1 VEISKWIFWRDTLRG
16 AACFPIDVFHR
27 VESSARPNMKFFP
40 RGCLIFLAIVSP
52 LAGDGL
58 IPPLDSKQS
67 RQAHTILSEFKAN
80 PKGPYL
86 QIRWFCKDGTV
97 QPPAGTPCK
106 SRGGGVQYAELS
118 PAARTLSHWNLD
130 VGAVLAGLD
139 FSTFFDAARDH
150 WLAREL
156 VLENYLAQV
165 DSGWIYRRGASYR
178 GARQAEDEEKAG
190 RQLLIQLLA
199 NPDWVTRNYFLVNQL
214 VATIPHGIPDNAV
227 LKSRTLAGSIAG
239 RDSKFQAL
247 RSKIH
252 SQPGPED
259 LAAVEQFMAAR
270 STDDPELHE
279 LAELLRR
286 QYTTGPETR
295 LVLFQKKLAASPI
308 APMLNEY
315 AAAVAQG
322 KETNNGSALVL
333 EILRQMTLPV
343 ESRAKLDMLD
353 LNALVLEQA
362 FRSGQKPAT
371 QASRR
376 QQLAGLLEYIRYA
389 TAAGLLSTRELDALQ
404 TEVAALDSEAEV
416 PASRYLRSIRY
427 LERSAG
433 WCQATA
439 ARNFGPVSGHYHEVE
454 PLAGGLVDHLLRGSV
469 ALPLTARLEILVAD
483 ANAAAGIRH
492 SIFGDPSNRG
502 IVGLNPGVAIG
513 RLGIIDSVD
522 DKQVVDPTRIYVI
535 PQTLADLEPMAGI
548 LTLDSGNVLSHS
560 QLLAA
565 NLGIPNAT
573 VPSALLPVLHE
584 KHDVE
589 LFYAVTRGGVVILKE
604 KASLAPAEIERWA
617 GRASANR
624 ARVALDT
631 SKPRLADTR
640 LIPLAELTA
649 QDSGARAGP
658 KAANLGQ
665 LTHFFPQ
672 NVAPGLVIPFGIY
685 YEHIHRSVDGGP
697 PLDEQIAAMYRHAER
712 MRDSGVPSA
721 DVNAYIYP
729 ELARTRKLIQ
739 TMPLLPA
746 FEKELALR
754 TRETFGR
761 DGDYGVFVRSDTN
774 AEDLPEFTGA
784 GLNLTVPNQV
794 GFRNITQSLKD
805 VWASPFEERAWDWR
819 SRILKASEYVYP
831 SVLLLRS
838 VASDKSGV
846 IATVNLETG
855 EDEIT
860 VNVSEGVSAVVD
872 GGVAE
877 SLLLKPDGTV
887 RLLEQARGTYRK
899 SLRPGG
905 DFQNVPVSGSD
916 TVLMPDEIRQ
926 LREMVAEVKR
936 RYPPAYSARGDVL
949 PWDIEFGFERGQ
961 LRLFQIRP
969 LARYQEEQTL
979 KALGRL
985 DTTER
990 PSEKVR
996 LDGTP

>member
-1 VEISKWIFWRDTLRG
+1 MNVFRQSKIVCTAHYMHF
-16 AACFPIDVFHR
+16 I
-27 VESSARPNMKFFP
+27 P
-40 RGCLIFLAIVSP
+40 RGCFVFLAIIAP

-58 IPPLDSKQS
+58 IPLLDSKQAQ
-67 RQAHTILSEFKAN
+67 QARKILEDFKSN

-86 QIRWFCKDGTV
+86 QIRWFCKDGSV
-97 QPPAGTPCK
+97 EPPAGTPCK
-106 SRGGGVQYAELS
+106 ARGGGVQYAELS
-118 PAARTLSHWNLD
+118 PAARLLAQWNLN
-130 VGAVLAGLD
+130 VGTVLAGLD
-139 FSTFFDAARDH
+139 FPTFFDAERDH

-156 VLENYLAQV
+156 VLENYLAQA
-165 DSGWIYRRGASYR
+165 DRGWIYRRAGSYR

-199 NPDWVTRNYFLVNQL
+199 NPDWVGRNYFLVNQL
-214 VATIPHGIPDNAV
+214 VATIPHGIPDSAV
-227 LKSRTLAGSIAG
+227 LKTRALAASIAG
-239 RDSKFQAL
+239 RDLKFQPL

-259 LAAVEQFMAAR
+259 LAAVERFITER
-270 STDDPELHE
+270 KSDDPELRE
-279 LAELLRR
+279 LADLLRQ
-286 QYTTGPETR
+286 QYASAPETR
-295 LVLFQKKLAASPI
+295 LVPSQKKLAGTPI
-308 APMLNEY
+308 AALLNEY
-315 AAAVAQG
+315 IAQSRQG
-322 KETNNGSALVL
+322 KDPANGSALTL
-333 EILRQMTLPV
+333 EILRQVTAAGEP
-343 ESRAKLDMLD
+343 RAKLDMLD
-353 LNALVLEQA
+353 LNVIVLEQA
-362 FRSGQKPAT
+362 FRSGQKPAA

-376 QQLAGLLEYIRYA
+376 QQLASVLEYMSYA
-389 TAAGLLSTRELDALQ
+389 TGAGLLSRREWDALRL
-404 TEVAALDSEAEV
+404 EADALNHESELPAA
-416 PASRYLRSIRY
+416 RYLQSIRY

-433 WCQATA
+433 WCRAAA
-439 ARNFGPVSGHYHEVE
+439 ARDFGPVARHYQEVE

-483 ANAAAGIRH
+483 ANRAAGIRH

-513 RLGIIDSVD
+513 RLGIISSAEDN
-522 DKQVVDPTRIYVI
+522 QTVDPKRIYVI

-573 VPSALLPVLHE
+573 VPSALLPALRE
-584 KHDVE
+584 KRDVE

-604 KASLAPAEIERWA
+604 KAGMAPEEIERWA
-617 GRASANR
+617 GRTSANR
-624 ARVALDT
+624 VRVGIDT
-631 SKPRLADTR
+631 SKLRVADTR
-640 LIPLAELTA
+640 LIPLTELTA

-665 LTHFFPQ
+665 LTHFFPK
-672 NVAPGLVIPFGIY
+672 NVAPGLVVPFGIY
-685 YEHIHRSVDGGP
+685 YEHIHRSIDSGP
-697 PLDEQIAAMYRHAER
+697 PLDEQITRMYRRAEQ
-712 MRDSGVPSA
+712 MRDSGASSA

-729 ELARTRKLIQ
+729 ELGRMRKLIQ

-746 FEKELALR
+746 FEKELAAR
-754 TRETFGR
+754 MREAFGP
-761 DGDYGVFVRSDTN
+761 DGSYGVFVRSDTN
-774 AEDLPEFTGA
+774 AEDLPTFTGA

-794 GFRNITQSLKD
+794 GFRHVTQSLKD

-819 SRILKASEYVYP
+819 SRILKSSEHVYP

-838 VASDKSGV
+838 VPSDKSGV

-855 EDEIT
+855 ADDIT

-877 SLLLKPDGTV
+877 SLLLKSDGSV

-899 SLRPGG
+899 MLRPGG
-905 DFQNVPVSGSD
+905 DFQNVPVSGND

-936 RYPPAYSARGDVL
+936 RYPPAYTARGDVL
-949 PWDIEFGFERGQ
+949 PWDIEFGFEKGQ

-969 LARYQEEQTL
+969 LARYQEQQTL
-979 KALGRL
+979 EALGRL
-985 DTTER
+985 DATEK

>member
-1 VEISKWIFWRDTLRG
+1 M
-16 AACFPIDVFHR
+16 DVFDQSKIFCTAHYMYFIR
-27 VESSARPNMKFFP
+27 
-40 RGCLIFLAIVSP
+40 RGCFIFLAIVAP

-58 IPPLDSKQS
+58 IPPLDSKQTQ
-67 RQAHTILSEFKAN
+67 QARKILGEFKSN

-86 QIRWFCKDGTV
+86 QIRWFCKDGSV

-118 PAARTLSHWNLD
+118 PAARLLARWNLN
-130 VGAVLAGLD
+130 VGTVLASLD

-150 WLAREL
+150 WRAREL

-165 DSGWIYRRGASYR
+165 DRGWIYRRAGSYR
-178 GARQAEDEEKAG
+178 GERQAEDEEKAG
-190 RQLLIQLLA
+190 RQLLIELLA
-199 NPDWVTRNYFLVNQL
+199 NPDWVACNYFLVNQL
-214 VATIPHGIPDNAV
+214 VATIPHGIPDSGV
-227 LKSRTLAGSIAG
+227 LKSRTLAASIAN
-239 RDSKFQAL
+239 RELKFQPL

-259 LAAVEQFMAAR
+259 LASVERFIKEQK
-270 STDDPELHE
+270 SDDPELRE
-279 LAELLRR
+279 LADLLRQ
-286 QYTTGPETR
+286 QYASAPETR
-295 LVLFQKKLAASPI
+295 LAPFQKKLAGTPI
-308 APMLNEY
+308 AAPLNEY
-315 AAAVAQG
+315 LAASRQG
-322 KETNNGSALVL
+322 KESANGSALTL
-333 EILRQMTLPV
+333 EILRQVTATGEP
-343 ESRAKLDMLD
+343 RTKLDLLD

-362 FRSGQKPAT
+362 FRSGQKPTA
-371 QASRR
+371 QMARR
-376 QQLAGLLEYIRYA
+376 QQLASLLEYMSYA
-389 TAAGLLSTRELDALQ
+389 TGAGLLSRRELDALHM
-404 TEVAALDSEAEV
+404 EADALDHESEV
-416 PASRYLRSIRY
+416 PASRYLQSIRY

-433 WCQATA
+433 WCRAAA
-439 ARNFGPVSGHYHEVE
+439 ARDFGPVSRHYQQVE

-469 ALPLTARLEILVAD
+469 VLPLTARLEILIAD
-483 ANAAAGIRH
+483 ANRAAGIRH

-513 RLGIIDSVD
+513 RLGIISSAEDN
-522 DKQVVDPTRIYVI
+522 KTVDPKRIYVI

-573 VPSALLPVLHE
+573 KV
-584 KHDVE
+584 DVE
-589 LFYAVTRGGVVILKE
+589 LFYAVTRSGLVILKE
-604 KASLAPAEIERWA
+604 KASVAPEEIERWV

-624 ARVALDT
+624 VRMDIDT
-631 SKPRLADTR
+631 SKLRLTDTR
-640 LIPLAELTA
+640 LIPLTELTA

-665 LTHFFPQ
+665 LAHFFPQ
-672 NVAPGLVIPFGIY
+672 NVAPGLVVPFGIY
-685 YEHIHRSVDGGP
+685 YEHIHRSIDNEP
-697 PLDEQIAAMYRHAER
+697 PLDEQIARMFRRAEQ
-712 MRDSGVPSA
+712 MRDSGATSA
-721 DVNAYIYP
+721 DVNAYIYS
-729 ELARTRKLIQ
+729 ELTKIRKLIQ
-739 TMPLLPA
+739 TMPLLPT
-746 FEKELALR
+746 FEKELAAR
-754 TRETFGR
+754 MGETFGT
-761 DGDYGVFVRSDTN
+761 DGSYGVFVRSDTN

-794 GFRNITQSLKD
+794 GFRHVTQSLKD

-819 SRILKASEYVYP
+819 SRILKSSENVYP

-838 VASDKSGV
+838 VPSDKSGV

-855 EDEIT
+855 ADDIT

-877 SLLLKPDGTV
+877 SLLLKSDGSV

-899 SLRPGG
+899 MLRPGG

-926 LREMVAEVKR
+926 LRAMVAEVKR
-936 RYPPAYSARGDVL
+936 RYPSVHTARGDVL
-949 PWDIEFGFERGQ
+949 PWDIEFGFEKGQ

-969 LARYQEEQTL
+969 LARYQEQQTL
-979 KALGRL
+979 EALSRL
-985 DTTER
+985 DATEK

>member
-1 VEISKWIFWRDTLRG
+1 MHFIR
-16 AACFPIDVFHR
+16 
-27 VESSARPNMKFFP
+27 
-40 RGCLIFLAIVSP
+40 RGCFIFLAIIAP
-52 LAGDGL
+52 AAGDGL
-58 IPPLDSKQS
+58 IPPLNSS
-67 RQAHTILSEFKAN
+67 QAQQARKFLADFKSS

-86 QIRWFCKDGTV
+86 QIRWFCKDGSV

-106 SRGGGVQYAELS
+106 ARGGGVEYAELN
-118 PAARTLSHWNLD
+118 PAARLLAQWNLN
-130 VGAVLAGLD
+130 VGTVLTSLD
-139 FSTFFDAARDH
+139 FSRFFDPERDH

-165 DSGWIYRRGASYR
+165 DRGWIYRRAGSYR

-190 RQLLIQLLA
+190 RQLLVQLLA
-199 NPDWVTRNYFLVNQL
+199 NPDWVARNYFLVNQL
-214 VATIPHGIPDNAV
+214 VATIPHGIPDSGV
-227 LKSRTLAGSIAG
+227 LKSRTLAASIAD
-239 RDSKFQAL
+239 RDLKFQPL

-259 LAAVEQFMAAR
+259 LAAVEQFISER
-270 STDDPELHE
+270 KSDDPELRE
-279 LAELLRR
+279 LADLLRQ
-286 QYTTGPETR
+286 QYASEPGTR
-295 LVLFQKKLAASPI
+295 LALFQKKLARTPI
-308 APMLNEY
+308 AALLNEY
-315 AAAVAQG
+315 TAASRQG
-322 KETNNGSALVL
+322 KKSANGPALTL
-333 EILRQMTLPV
+333 EILRQVTSPG
-343 ESRAKLDMLD
+343 EPRAKLDMLD

-362 FRSGQKPAT
+362 FRSGQKPAA

-376 QQLAGLLEYIRYA
+376 QQLAGLLAYMSYA
-389 TAAGLLSTRELDALQ
+389 TGAGLLSRRELVALRKE
-404 TEVAALDSEAEV
+404 TAALDPESEV
-416 PASRYLRSIRY
+416 PASRYLQSIRY

-433 WCQATA
+433 WCRA
-439 ARNFGPVSGHYHEVE
+439 AVARDFGPVSRHYQEVE

-483 ANAAAGIRH
+483 ANRAAGIRH

-513 RLGIIDSVD
+513 RLGIISSAEDN
-522 DKQVVDPTRIYVI
+522 QTFDPKRIYVI

-573 VPSALLPVLHE
+573 VPSALLPVLRE
-584 KHDVE
+584 KGDVE

-604 KASLAPAEIERWA
+604 KAGMAPEEIERWA
-617 GRASANR
+617 GRTSANR
-624 ARVALDT
+624 VRIGIDT
-631 SKPRLADTR
+631 SKLRLADTR
-640 LIPLAELTA
+640 LIPLTELTA

-672 NVAPGLVIPFGIY
+672 NVAPGLVVPFGIY
-685 YEHIHRSVDGGP
+685 YEHIHRSIDDGP
-697 PLDEQIAAMYRHAER
+697 PLDQQIARAYRRAEQ
-712 MRDSGVPSA
+712 MRDSGASSA

-729 ELARTRKLIQ
+729 ELARIRKLIQ
-739 TMPLLPA
+739 SMPLLPA
-746 FEKELALR
+746 FEKELTAR
-754 TRETFGR
+754 MRETFGP
-761 DGDYGVFVRSDTN
+761 DGSYGVFVRSDTN

-794 GFRNITQSLKD
+794 GFRHVTQSLKD

-819 SRILKASEYVYP
+819 SRILKSSEHVYP

-838 VASDKSGV
+838 VPSDKSGV

-855 EDEIT
+855 EDDIT

-877 SLLLKPDGTV
+877 SLLLKTDGSV
-887 RLLEQARGTYRK
+887 RLLDQARGTYRK
-899 SLRPGG
+899 MLRPGG
-905 DFQNVPVSGSD
+905 DFQNVPVSGND

-936 RYPPAYSARGDVL
+936 RYPPAFTARGDVL
-949 PWDIEFGFERGQ
+949 PWDIEFGFEKGQ

-969 LARYQEEQTL
+969 LARYQEQQTL
-979 KALGRL
+979 EALSRL
-985 DTTER
+985 DATQK

-996 LDGTP
+996 LNASP